1 MGVVHYPVEV
11 ANLPFELRTNE
22 RLNPFF
28 HCGLDLYVPIGSVS
42 ITPSRETL
50 LYSDLTNQTIID
62 KLEEIIAAVVASN
75 PTMFDNEPSLLA
87 ATVSIHEEIGGEY
100 TNAGGKLVPPHLAWP
115 GQ

>member
-1 MGVVHYPVEV
+1 MGGGRYPVEV
-11 ANLPFELRTNE
+11 AKLPYELRTNE

-62 KLEEIIAAVVASN
+62 KLEEIIDEVVASIS
-75 PTMFDNEPSLLA
+75 TMFNTEPSHWA
-87 ATVSIHEEIGGEY
+87 APHAVHADMCGESHIRPENTC
-100 TNAGGKLVPPHLAWP
+100 TNPAEST
-115 GQ
+115 

>member
-1 MGVVHYPVEV
+1 MGGVRYPVDV
-11 ANLPFELRTNE
+11 AKLPYELRTNE

-62 KLEEIIAAVVASN
+62 KLEEIIDEVVASI
-75 PTMFDNEPSLLA
+75 PTMRSEEHTSELQSLMRTSYAVFCLKKK
-87 ATVSIHEEIGGEY
+87 THNIH
-100 TNAGGKLVPPHLAWP
+100 A
-115 GQ
+115 

>member
-1 MGVVHYPVEV
+1 MGGGRYPVEV
-11 ANLPFELRTNE
+11 AKLPYELRTNE

-62 KLEEIIAAVVASN
+62 KLEEIIDQVVASI
-75 PTMFDNEPSLLA
+75 PTMFDNTPSPWADRKSPRL
-87 ATVSIHEEIGGEY
+87 TSSH
-100 TNAGGKLVPPHLAWP
+100 
-115 GQ
+115 